1 MRAEL
6 DGDAQEARSAFASC
20 ATRIADLAFVPSLYL
35 IDLVGFQYN
44 AEMRSPEEIELQLD
58 RILLQVQKPGRYVG
72 GELNAVVKPWNDGT
86 LKAALVFPDIYDIGV
101 SNVGLKILYDQI
113 NQRPDTLAERAY
125 APWPDMEALMR
136 QNEIPLYSL
145 EFKHALSEFDLIGF
159 SLPYETLYTNALNCL
174 DLAGIPIRTAERTDG
189 DPIVI
194 AGGHAAT
201 NPEPMHAFMDAFV
214 IGEGEEV
221 IHEII
226 EVVRAF
232 KPHNPG
238 LDPGVAAPQRFA
250 SLGGHRDR
258 TRLLEAL
265 ARIPGV
271 YVPSLYEVSY
281 LADGTVEAVR
291 PLIDGIAHPVVKR
304 IVAKLPPP
312 PTEFIVPNIGIVHN
326 RVSVEIMRGCTR
338 GCRFCQ
344 AGMITRPVRERS
356 IDEIVQAAEDAVNA
370 TGFEELALLSLS
382 SSDFDRI
389 VELVN
394 RISERFHGR
403 KLTIS
408 LPSLRIESVSIDL
421 MDKLRDHYSGGLTLA
436 PEAATER
443 MRRIINKYISDED
456 LIATTREAY
465 RRGWTTIKLYFMIG
479 HPSET
484 LADVQA
490 IADLCK
496 RVIDEG
502 RKVSSWKIKLHVG
515 VGTFVPKPQTPF
527 QWVAVDTRASI
538 VSKQALL
545 KRQLRDPNIKLS
557 WTDPDD
563 TLLEAWLSRGDRR
576 LAEVIYAAWRAGARF
591 DAWND
596 ERKAGLWR
604 DAFTGQGLDPAFYT
618 HRQRRTDEVFPWDHI
633 SAAVRKNFLFQD
645 FRQSLEGQI
654 RVDCRLNCFA
664 CGILP
669 TFSNLRR
676 EHPGEGWKCPDVR
689 SPARTSQPVAAPVE
703 LPIAGD

>member
-1 MRAEL
+1 ML
-6 DGDAQEARSAFASC
+6 TPQ
-20 ATRIADLAFVPSLYL
+20 
-35 IDLVGFQYN
+35 
-44 AEMRSPEEIELQLD
+44 EIEGRLE
-58 RILLQVQKPGRYVG
+58 RILLEVQKPGRYVG
-72 GELNAVVKPWNDGT
+72 GELNVVVKDWEKIRT
-86 LKAALVFPDIYDIGV
+86 RIALIFPDIYDIGV

-113 NQRPDTLAERAY
+113 NQRQDALAERAY
-125 APWPDMEALMR
+125 APWGDMEAQLR
-136 QNEIPLYSL
+136 ANGIPLYSL
-145 EFKHALSEFDLIGF
+145 ESKRPLSSFDIIGF
-159 SLPYETLYTNALNCL
+159 SLPYETLYTNALNIL
-174 DLAGIPIRTAERTDG
+174 DLAGIPVRSADRDG
-189 DPIVI
+189 SHPIII

-221 IHEII
+221 IHDII
-226 EVVRAF
+226 DVMQRVKRQET
-232 KPHNPG
+232 
-238 LDPGVAAPQRFA
+238 GV
-250 SLGGHRDR
+250 DR
-258 TRLLEAL
+258 KRLLQEMAH
-265 ARIPGV
+265 IPGV
-271 YVPSLYEVSY
+271 YVPKYYRVGY
-281 LADGTVEAVR
+281 LEDGTVSHVETTL
-291 PLIDGIAHPVVKR
+291 PGIPNPVVKR
-304 IVAKLPPP
+304 IVAHLPPP
-312 PTEFIVPNIGIVHN
+312 PTNFIVPNIEIVHN

-356 IDEIVQAAEDAVNA
+356 LDEIVDAAEAAVRA

-382 SSDFDRI
+382 SSDFSYV

-394 RISERFHGR
+394 RVSERFKGR

-421 MDKLRDHYSGGLTLA
+421 MDKLREHYSGGFTLA

-443 MRRIINKYISDED
+443 MRRIINKFIPDDD
-456 LIATTREAY
+456 LINTTREIY

-484 LADVQA
+484 LEDVQA

-496 RVIDEG
+496 RVIEEG
-502 RKVSSWKIKLHVG
+502 RKVAGWKVKLHAG
-515 VGTFVPKPQTPF
+515 VSTFVPKPQTPF
-527 QWVAVDTRASI
+527 QWVAVDSREQILA
-538 VSKQALL
+538 KQDLL
-545 KRQLRDPNIKLS
+545 KRELRDRNIKLS
-557 WTDPDD
+557 WTEPED
-563 TLLEAWLSRGDRR
+563 TLLESWLSRGDRR
-576 LAEVIYAAWRAGARF
+576 ISEVIYTAWKNGAKF

-596 ERKAGLWR
+596 HRNFETWMQ
-604 DAFTGQGLDPAFYT
+604 AFSEAGLDPAFYT

-676 EHPGEGWKCPDVR
+676 DHPGEEWKCPDVK
-689 SPARTSQPVAAPVE
+689 SPRREKQAAGVP
-703 LPIAGD
+703 LPIVGD